1 MIGLDAFTSVL
12 ADLFFAGDL
21 GLASMCIFIGVM
33 MIIFTLFGKDNLM
46 VAFAIMLPV
55 TVMFN
60 AMSSLP
66 DSLTI
71 LMVVVAVVGLAVTV
85 KDKVI

>member
-12 ADLFFAGDL
+12 ADLFFSGDL